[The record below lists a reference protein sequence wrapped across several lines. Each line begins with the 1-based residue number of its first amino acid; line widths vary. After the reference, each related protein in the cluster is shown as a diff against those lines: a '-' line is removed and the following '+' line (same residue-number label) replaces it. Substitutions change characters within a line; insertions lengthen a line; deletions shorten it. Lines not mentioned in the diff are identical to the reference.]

1 MSQAPTLPAMSADE
15 TRAVREAV
23 RGFMETHASEQEVR
37 RLADTEGGYERSTW
51 LRASNELGLAGLCVP
66 ERFDGSGLPL
76 EALDIVQREAG
87 RALCSLPIL
96 SSAVLATR
104 VLLASD
110 DESAQAE
117 WLPRLSTG
125 QSTATVAF
133 LEPGYDWERHPSRVT
148 ATADGDSARLSGT
161 KTPVLD
167 GGTADLLIVSATDS
181 DGISLYLVEADAAG
195 LRRSP
200 LATMDITRKQCRV
213 DLDDVAARRLGP
225 GGNAATV
232 LAEAV
237 DHARIALACEQLGG
251 AEFCVDLTVDYVRQR
266 HQFGRPIGSFQ
277 AIKHRCADLLVELER
292 ARSAVHYAVSQV
304 DGGDGGGGDVDG
316 RGDLAEAAALAA
328 SCCGDVFTKVAAETI
343 QLHGGIGV
351 TWEHP
356 AHLYF
361 RRAHSD
367 AALLGSAASQRAR
380 LVRGALDLL

>member
-1 MSQAPTLPAMSADE
+1 MSHAPTLSADE
-15 TRAVREAV
+15 KRAMRDAVRA
-23 RGFMETHASEQEVR
+23 FMDTHASEQEVR
-37 RLADTEGGYERSTW
+37 RLADTDGGYERSTW

-76 EALDIVQREAG
+76 EALDLVQRAAG
-87 RALCSLPIL
+87 RALSSLPIL
-96 SSAVLATR
+96 SCAVLATR
-104 VLLASD
+104 VLLACE
-110 DESAQAE
+110 DEKAQAE
-117 WLPRLSTG
+117 WLPRLGSG
-125 QSTATVAF
+125 RSTATVAF
-133 LEPGYDWERHPSRVT
+133 LEPGYDWERHRSSVT
-148 ATADGDSARLSGT
+148 ATVHGDSVRLSGT

-167 GGTADLLIVSATDS
+167 GGTADLLIISAVDHS
-181 DGISLYLVEADAAG
+181 AADHSAAGSLYLVEADAAG

-200 LATMDITRKQCRV
+200 LATMDITRKQCLV
-213 DLDDVAARRLGP
+213 ELTDVPARRLGH
-225 GGNAATV
+225 GGNAEAV
-232 LAEAV
+232 LTEAV

-292 ARSAVHYAVSQV
+292 ARSAVHYAVTQV
-304 DGGDGGGGDVDG
+304 DDGGD
-316 RGDLAEAAALAA
+316 LTEAAALAA
-328 SCCGDVFTKVAAETI
+328 ACCSEVFSKVVGETI

-367 AALLGSAASQRAR
+367 AALLGSAASQRGR
-380 LVRGALDLL
+380 LMRSALGS